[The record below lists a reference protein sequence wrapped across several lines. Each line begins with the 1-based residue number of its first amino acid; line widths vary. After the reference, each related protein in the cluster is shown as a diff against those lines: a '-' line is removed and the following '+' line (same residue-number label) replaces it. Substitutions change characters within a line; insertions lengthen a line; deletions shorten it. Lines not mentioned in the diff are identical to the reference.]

1 MELFFALSGLV
12 NALTSTFLGLF
23 VFFKNKNNRI
33 NRTFA
38 LFCFCVAVWSYPY
51 IFWPLAKDAA
61 ATLFW
66 FRALHFGAIYVSVAL
81 LHFIVT
87 WLGIFR
93 QKKKVVLVGYL
104 LSTFF
109 AFFLFSPLFIKEM
122 VPKFSLRY
130 WANPGI
136 LYHFYLLL
144 FFSYA
149 FYALWLLASA
159 FRHSVGIRRLQAKYI
174 LIGMLITYVGGSTN
188 YFLWYNINIPPYLN
202 IFASAYVILIAYS
215 ITRYQLMDIR
225 LVIRKSAVYVALA
238 FCAYAFFY
246 FGVWFLN
253 KMFGSVYNPG
263 AYVLAGFLTAVA
275 LLFFFVFERFVN
287 FIANNY
293 FFGALYNQHE
303 TLKKMGEKLTTIV
316 DLGKLITSVSEVIKK
331 TLGLEKIAFLLID
344 ENSGK
349 YTVQK
354 MAGFSKNEI
363 TSLTKDDELELF
375 LKRNR
380 KPMTYEELE
389 MKSFYNLKER
399 MGRVEASLLL
409 PLVSQ
414 GRLQGIIILGKK
426 ISEDAF
432 SQEDI
437 NLLES
442 LSHQTALAIE
452 NARLYD
458 RMENFNKLLKEK
470 VDEQTR
476 DIKEKNV
483 RLRKLLAMKT
493 EFLHIASHQLR
504 TPVSAI
510 RGLVSML
517 EEGDFDDADLATRK
531 RVFSGILK
539 KTEKMTN
546 VLDDILIATELD
558 TVKNFKLKKNELMKV
573 DIDNMSKKVI
583 NELKYEAEE
592 KGIEISYKKE
602 YSPFPSS
609 DPYKEEERNEEGNFN
624 ILSNERD
631 LRHIL
636 INLMNNAITYTR
648 AGGKIE
654 ININRDKNLVI
665 WKIKDTGIG
674 IPKNNHFVF
683 EKFKRGRNALELN
696 RDGSGLGLFI
706 VKKLVDAHP
715 GGEVGF
721 RSNKGQGT
729 TFWVKFP
736 AAF

>member
-1 MELFFALSGLV
+1 MLFYGITGLI
-12 NALTSTFLGLF
+12 NAIASTILGLF
-23 VFFKNKNNRI
+23 VFFKNRKNRVGQ
-33 NRTFA
+33 TFILFSLSVAFWSYAYYFWQMAKNANEA
-38 LFCFCVAVWSYPY
+38 LFWTRMLMAGAIFIPIFYVHFVWAFLEKLNKGKKQVLILGYFITLFFLVLDFTRFFINKVEPELY
-51 IFWPLAKDAA
+51 FKFWPKPGIAYHPFLIM
-61 ATLFW
+61 W
-66 FRALHFGAIYVSVAL
+66 F
-81 LHFIVT
+81 
-87 WLGIFR
+87 
-93 QKKKVVLVGYL
+93 
-104 LSTFF
+104 LSIAYCTKL
-109 AFFLFSPLFIKEM
+109 LFSKY
-122 VPKFSLRY
+122 KS
-130 WANPGI
+130 
-136 LYHFYLLL
+136 
-144 FFSYA
+144 
-149 FYALWLLASA
+149 
-159 FRHSVGIRRLQAKYI
+159 SVGIKRAQIRYVLLGI
-174 LIGMLITYVGGSTN
+174 TIGFIGGGTN
-188 YFLWYNINIPPYLN
+188 YFLWYGIPIPPIGN
-202 IFASAYVILIAYS
+202 ILVVVYVGATGYAIL
-215 ITRYQLMDIR
+215 RYRLMDIR

-275 LLFFFVFERFVN
+275 LLFFFLFEKFVN

-354 MAGFSKNEI
+354 MAGFSKSEI
-363 TSLTKDDELELF
+363 ISLTKDDELELF

-399 MGRVEASLLL
+399 MGRIGASLLL

-458 RMENFNKLLKEK
+458 RMENFNKILKEK

-573 DIDNMSKKVI
+573 DIDDMSKKVI

-602 YSPFPSS
+602 YLPFPSP
-609 DPYKEEERNEEGNFN
+609 DTYKEERNEEGNFN

-636 INLMNNAITYTR
+636 VNLVNNAITYTR

-654 ININRDKNLVI
+654 INVNRDKNLI
-665 WKIKDTGIG
+665 TWKVKDTGIG

-683 EKFKRGRNALELN
+683 EKFKRGKNALELN